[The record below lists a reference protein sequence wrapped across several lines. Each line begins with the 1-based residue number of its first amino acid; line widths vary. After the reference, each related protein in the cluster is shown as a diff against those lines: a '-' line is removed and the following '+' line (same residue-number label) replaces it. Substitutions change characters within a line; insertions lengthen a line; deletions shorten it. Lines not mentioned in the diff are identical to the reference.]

1 MERGSDGKSV
11 RPILLRRYTPRCPEK
26 VDKRPAEVAQYQE
39 DCVAMVRDELV
50 HNWASYHVFRKE
62 DVLLPAAEAA
72 SAEPLTLPSR
82 EGTALRGSLSVAST
96 SSSKLKDNSLFLRSF
111 IRPREE
117 WAEYREDNEAAIA
130 SMAYWP
136 EFTREE
142 IIDLITASMVSELT
156 EGHTDAM
163 PIFMMPMSF
172 QLLQKG
178 DQVPQMEFSSQEEFD
193 KYIYKLYKLLDILQG
208 PFWRC
213 KHCKTYVGKSLTGY
227 HIAFTSVH

>member
-26 VDKRPAEVAQYQE
+26 ADKRPAEVAQYQE

-82 EGTALRGSLSVAST
+82 EGTALRGSLSVARGTSSS

-130 SMAYWP
+130 NMAYWP

-142 IIDLITASMVSELT
+142 IIDLIAASMVSSLGDTVILT
-156 EGHTDAM
+156 MLMLISIIAERRPSATVGV
-163 PIFMMPMSF
+163 F
-172 QLLQKG
+172 Q
-178 DQVPQMEFSSQEEFD
+178 P
-193 KYIYKLYKLLDILQG
+193 
-208 PFWRC
+208 
-213 KHCKTYVGKSLTGY
+213 
-227 HIAFTSVH
+227 

>member
-26 VDKRPAEVAQYQE
+26 ADKRPAEVAQYQE

-96 SSSKLKDNSLFLRSF
+96 SSSSKLKDNSLFLRSF

-142 IIDLITASMVSELT
+142 IIDLIAASMVS
-156 EGHTDAM
+156 
-163 PIFMMPMSF
+163 
-172 QLLQKG
+172 
-178 DQVPQMEFSSQEEFD
+178 
-193 KYIYKLYKLLDILQG
+193 
-208 PFWRC
+208 
-213 KHCKTYVGKSLTGY
+213 SLG
-227 HIAFTSVH
+227 